1 MQVGA
6 GVTTGVTAQLK
17 FTVSLNEPEA
27 VMVKVKL
34 ALCPA
39 LIVWEVVD
47 PAEIEKSG
55 GAWTVSDKA
64 TLWLSDPEFA

>member
-1 MQVGA
+1 VQVGE

-17 FTVSLNEPEA
+17 FTVSFKEPEA
-27 VMVKVKL
+27 VKVKVKL
-34 ALCPA
+34 ALWQA

-47 PAEIEKSG
+47 PAKIEKSG

-64 TLWLSDPEFA
+64 TLWLSDPDFA